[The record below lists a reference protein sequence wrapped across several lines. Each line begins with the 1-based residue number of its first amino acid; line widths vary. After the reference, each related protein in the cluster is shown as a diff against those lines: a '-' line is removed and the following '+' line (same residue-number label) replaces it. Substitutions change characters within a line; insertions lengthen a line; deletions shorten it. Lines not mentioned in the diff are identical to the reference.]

1 MASEMTIDL
10 LLNLAP
16 WAVGILAAI
25 GGLFYARKS
34 GKDSER
40 QSQYEERIEAIIEG
54 KKIDQEISSLSDD
67 DLRERG
73 RHWVRRE

>member
-1 MASEMTIDL
+1 MTIDL

-25 GGLFYARKS
+25 GGLFYARA
-34 GKDSER
+34 GGRQAER
-40 QSQYEERIEAIIEG
+40 DRQAQERMASIERGQKIE
-54 KKIDQEISSLSDD
+54 QEISSLSND

-73 RHWVRRE
+73 RKWVRRSDKG

>member
-1 MASEMTIDL
+1 MLDIII
-10 LLNLAP
+10 NFAP
-16 WAVGILAAI
+16 WIVGLLGAI
-25 GGLFYARKS
+25 GALFYARKS
-34 GKDSER
+34 GRDSER

-73 RHWVRRE
+73 RKWVRRSDKG